1 MVYCTEARLALKSPA
16 ITSTDR
22 LIFFNMKIYDLP
34 LISIYYSVLKIII
47 FYTKIYWKINK

>member
-47 FYTKIYWKINK
+47 FYTKIY